1 MNAATVVTAL
11 IKSFPHLALM
21 ALSLFWM
28 YLTLGSRVRKTRK
41 AIEKQLMQQGMSKE
55 DAKRLSACF
64 EELKSNIT
72 QTLKQGV
79 IGGLRQRQ
87 AP

>member
-1 MNAATVVTAL
+1 LNAATVVTAL
-11 IKSFPHLALM
+11 IKSSPHLALM
-21 ALSLFWM
+21 TLSLLWM

-64 EELKSNIT
+64 EELKNDIT

-79 IGGLRQRQ
+79 IGGLRQR
-87 AP
+87 